1 MQLTHTAIA
10 GVWII
15 DDERRSDSRG
25 YFARTFDVSVFAAHG
40 LETAWRQ
47 CSLSHNHRRGT
58 LRGLHYQMAPHEET
72 KLVRCVRGAVHDVVV
87 DLRPSSPTLHQHV
100 AVELTAENGRALYVP
115 AGTAHGFQT
124 LTDDTDLFY
133 QITPE
138 YVAAAAAGV
147 RFDDP
152 LLQIAWPLA
161 VSVISDRDQSFV
173 ELRHGEQVAAAAR
186 TR

>member
-1 MQLTHTAIA
+1 MQLTQASIA

-15 DDERRSDSRG
+15 DEQRQSDSRG
-25 YFARTFDVSVFAAHG
+25 YFARTFDASVFAAHG

-87 DLRPSSPTLHQHV
+87 DLRPWSPTLHQHV
-100 AVELTAENGRALYVP
+100 AVELTAGNGRALYVP
-115 AGTAHGFQT
+115 PGTAHGFQT
-124 LTDDTDLFY
+124 LADDTDLFY

-138 YVAAAAAGV
+138 YAAAASAGV

-152 LLQIAWPLA
+152 LLRIAWPLP
-161 VSVISDRDQSFV
+161 VSVISARDQSFV
-173 ELRHGEQVAAAAR
+173 ELRHGAAR
-186 TR
+186 IL